1 MNIDQLGKTA
11 SRLGDVVLDPA
22 VWPEVLDEICG
33 AVGAIG
39 AGLLQSDVRTPDIPR
54 TKSCDEL
61 FGGYFREGWHARDDR
76 ANRGVPLLLSGEKVI
91 VDQDI
96 FDPEQ
101 MRRAG
106 LYNEFL
112 NRYGFGW
119 FAAIGF
125 WAGPALWAL
134 SIQRTLKEGPFES
147 ADKPALATLSR
158 RLTEIATLSNSVG
171 RIALTCAT
179 DALNTIRQPALALD
193 HRGFILAANNSAEHL
208 FDDELYIHNRRM
220 LVRDELAKRQISEL
234 IDQMR
239 VTSDK
244 DAMLRNPIV
253 IRRQRRQPVLVR
265 TLPVHGAARS
275 PFLGA
280 RAILTLTPL
289 EARPRPGPAEIA
301 KLFHLTPAEARL
313 ACLIAQG
320 LNPQQAAGL
329 LEISRETVR
338 TQLKS
343 IFAKT
348 ATHRQSE
355 LVAMLSR
362 L

>member
-1 MNIDQLGKTA
+1 
-11 SRLGDVVLDPA
+11 
-22 VWPEVLDEICG
+22 
-33 AVGAIG
+33 
-39 AGLLQSDVRTPDIPR
+39 
-54 TKSCDEL
+54 
-61 FGGYFREGWHARDDR
+61 
-76 ANRGVPLLLSGEKVI
+76 
-91 VDQDI
+91 
-96 FDPEQ
+96 
-101 MRRAG
+101 
-106 LYNEFL
+106 
-112 NRYGFGW
+112 
-119 FAAIGF
+119 
-125 WAGPALWAL
+125 
-134 SIQRTLKEGPFES
+134 
-147 ADKPALATLSR
+147 
-158 RLTEIATLSNSVG
+158 
-171 RIALTCAT
+171 
-179 DALNTIRQPALALD
+179 
-193 HRGFILAANNSAEHL
+193 
-208 FDDELYIHNRRM
+208 
-220 LVRDELAKRQISEL
+220 
-234 IDQMR
+234 
-239 VTSDK
+239 
-244 DAMLRNPIV
+244 MLRNPIV